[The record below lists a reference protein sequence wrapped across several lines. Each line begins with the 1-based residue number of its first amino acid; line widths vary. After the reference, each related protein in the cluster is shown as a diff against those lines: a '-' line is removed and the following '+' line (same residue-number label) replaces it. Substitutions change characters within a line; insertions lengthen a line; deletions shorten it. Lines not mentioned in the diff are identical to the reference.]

1 MGEHISAHN
10 SWPLRESNN
19 SSSLSCWPPP
29 RIDSEDSGD
38 RKRGTIPT
46 RSPTGAGAGG
56 TGLSCLYG
64 EGTHQPPRGAHR
76 QEWRGPPNPKRPGGT
91 PPPHGSPPLLPLP
104 SGISFF
110 PYRPLRL
117 LEM

>member
-10 SWPLRESNN
+10 SWPLRESKN

-56 TGLSCLYG
+56 AGLSCPHV
-64 EGTHQPPRGAHR
+64 EANHPPPRRAATADKHHR
-76 QEWRGPPNPKRPGGT
+76 TAKEQAYPRTRNLGVPTSLE
-91 PPPHGSPPLLPLP
+91 PL
-104 SGISFF
+104 
-110 PYRPLRL
+110 
-117 LEM
+117 

>member
-46 RSPTGAGAGG
+46 RSPTGGGAGG
-56 TGLSCLYG
+56 TGVSGPYE
-64 EGTHQPPRGAHR
+64 EGTQLPSSRKVDT
-76 QEWRGPPNPKRPGGT
+76 QELLCPKKRKKAGPPAWDPART
-91 PPPHGSPPLLPLP
+91 
-104 SGISFF
+104 
-110 PYRPLRL
+110 R
-117 LEM
+117 